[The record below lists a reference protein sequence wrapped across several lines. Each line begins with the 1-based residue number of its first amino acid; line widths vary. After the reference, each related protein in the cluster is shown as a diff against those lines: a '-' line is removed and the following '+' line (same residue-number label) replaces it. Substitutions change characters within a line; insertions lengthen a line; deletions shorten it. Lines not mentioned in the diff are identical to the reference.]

1 MICLIKLQQVTYV
14 VPGIEDFDHIDIS
27 EFVQKAQG
35 LLVSFRK
42 LELGDSD
49 NCGISCGTYF
59 AESTF
64 HA

>member
-49 NCGISCGTYF
+49 SD
-59 AESTF
+59 S
-64 HA
+64 